1 MATPKSRI
9 SDKIKNMLKQ
19 EILEGNYKAGDKLP
33 PEAEIAR
40 QLNASKVSAR
50 EALRELETEG
60 LIEKRRGIF
69 GGSFVSEPGP
79 ERLVTVVSNAFQFG
93 ELSVNSLK
101 EFRQILEPGLAELA
115 ADRRTDEDLQAME
128 EYLRD
133 IRLSIEGGDPDQ
145 TKAVGF
151 HRLIANACHNDFIS
165 TLMEAVMQVFQQVLA
180 KEPDLE
186 TAEKDIRY
194 NELFYEHIKNRDGE
208 KAKQLMKEHFDTLE
222 QIIKQRQE
230 SGESLK

>member
-1 MATPKSRI
+1 MSSSKSRK
-9 SDKIKNMLKQ
+9 SDAIKNLLKQ
-19 EILEGNYKAGDKLP
+19 EILDGHYQTGDKLP
-33 PEAEIAR
+33 PEAEIAK
-40 QLNASKVSAR
+40 QLSVSKVSAR

-69 GGSFVSEPGP
+69 GGSFVAEPGP
-79 ERLVTVVSNAFQFG
+79 ERLVAVVSNAFQFG

-115 ADRRTDEDLQAME
+115 AQRRTDEDLQLMK
-128 EYLRD
+128 EYLGD
-133 IRLSIEGGDPDQ
+133 IRRSIEAGDPDQ
-145 TKAVGF
+145 TKAVGY

-165 TLMEAVMQVFQQVLA
+165 ALMEAVMQIFQQVLA

-194 NELFYEHIKNRDGE
+194 NELFYEHIKNRDGV

-222 QIIKQRQE
+222 QIIKQRR
-230 SGESLK
+230 SNGEVLK